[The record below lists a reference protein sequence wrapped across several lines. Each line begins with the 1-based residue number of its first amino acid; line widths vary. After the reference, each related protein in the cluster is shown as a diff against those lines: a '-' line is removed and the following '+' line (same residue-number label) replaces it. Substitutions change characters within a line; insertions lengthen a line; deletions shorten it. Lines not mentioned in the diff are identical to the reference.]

1 MARSA
6 DIIILGERLVKKD
19 YKKQA
24 NYKDSFEDLYLR
36 HDYLKKI
43 KEHDLVGLEKYEK
56 IAKVTARIMY
66 NKQRMTYEKVSFY
79 YEDILNIT
87 RVYLSAFLGT
97 YSFKIQQEKLKEFE
111 DTFMVKHGR
120 LPVQAEIDRK
130 ERNNLINFLR
140 QRLQTCSV
148 FCERKSRNIVV
159 GRGERVFFAYTALT
173 VPASDD
179 AILEN
184 PELFGYRPL
193 SSKEVAAL
201 KNKKQLTDVTDDKG
215 FKIIAVESHS
225 QLPIPLFVRDFD
237 NNDYVNGDSFSEIV
251 HDRLTQSTEETLLD
265 VEEDIQISALREK
278 FNNYSEKQK
287 KQMLT
292 TFIKQNKENEHLST
306 ELTAA
311 RKILKNLSNVV

>member
-1 MARSA
+1 MR
-6 DIIILGERLVKKD
+6 KD
-19 YKKQA
+19 YKKLA

-36 HDYLKKI
+36 HDYLRKI
-43 KEHDLVGLEKYEK
+43 EEHDLVGLEKYEK

-87 RVYLSAFLGT
+87 RVYLAAFLGT
-97 YSFKIQQEKLKEFE
+97 YSFAKQENKLVEYKDKFYI
-111 DTFMVKHGR
+111 THGKY
-120 LPVQAEIDRK
+120 PTQEEIDRK

-159 GRGERVFFAYTALT
+159 ARGERVFFAYTALA

-184 PELFGYRPL
+184 PELFGYRRL
-193 SSKEVAAL
+193 SSKEVATL
-201 KNKKQLTDVTDDKG
+201 DKKKLNDAIDSKG
-215 FKIIAVESHS
+215 FRIISVESHS

-237 NNDYVNGDSFSEIV
+237 NNDYVNGDSFSEIA
-251 HDRLTQSTEETLLD
+251 HDRLTQSTEDEVLE
-265 VEEDIQISALREK
+265 VEEDIQASALREK

-292 TFIKQNKENEHLST
+292 NFIKQNKESDRLST

-311 RKILKNLSNVV
+311 RKILKNLANVV